1 MHLQICTTIKKQ
13 ITKINL
19 IMKKNMKKTTFL
31 TICLSL
37 FLAGGLFAQ
46 TTWYVTAGS
55 NGGSN
60 TTGDGSVAL
69 PFATPFAAHGAAA
82 AGDIIIIDGEV
93 IQPGTINVTKN
104 LTFTG
109 INNAAIID
117 NAGALQNR
125 VFNIFANDISLT
137 FNDLGF
143 KNLEKKDA
151 SGVTVTGEI
160 GVVLNTNAKTGV
172 NLAFNNCIFVGN
184 KSTTAGA
191 LFINGGAVATLTNCL
206 FKENQAEK
214 QGGAIHIIESSV
226 TMTGCTFYKNKTT
239 STTANLNAGVMFVNG
254 ATSAVSIDYC
264 TFYQNTTGAAN
275 QDYGAIRTDNGNT
288 TVTNSLFYDNKTN
301 NDIGPASDWGAG
313 PSGTQSFTY
322 SIGEWISGNVDNRT
336 NFISFVKGRTDGVA
350 AVLTNSNLTLNN
362 TLNKVTFKA
371 PNAIADNTPID
382 FDAAKSDIGAWDS
395 KINIFK
401 ATTNNVWN
409 DATNWSN
416 GTLPEATDN
425 VAVVTGA
432 ELTLNINTSI
442 NDIKVAGTL
451 KINSGLALIV
461 NGVSNVTG
469 LVRYFRS
476 LTNNADLAKAWHL
489 VSSPLSGEV
498 FDVAYADK
506 NDIAVGTG
514 SNRGI
519 ASYNPGNTGAAAW
532 TYFTGT
538 DITTIPGQG
547 YSMKITPEAVTA
559 GEFANNLVAF
569 EGDFNTADVSKSL
582 TAGFNLLGNP
592 YTSYVNSKT
601 FLDAASTNIDQ
612 TQMWVWN
619 SSTENYDAKTAAVAF
634 VLAPAQGFFVKAS
647 VTGTETFAKSNQA
660 TEGGTFQK
668 STTTEVNLWMTDGS
682 AKRYAKLYYLD
693 TATNGFDFG
702 YEGEVFGGVAS
713 TLSVFTDLVANS
725 QGKKYQ
731 VQSLPNTDYETTVVA
746 VGVKA
751 EAGKEIT
758 FTAEALNL
766 PDGLKVFLEDRL
778 TNTFT
783 RLDEAN
789 ATYKVTVSEAIDG
802 TGRFY
807 LHTKASG
814 VLSIDEV
821 VLDNISIYTPNNT
834 TLRVTGLSQ
843 GKATVKLF
851 NILGKQVMQTSF
863 TSTGVRDIVLSKL
876 AAGMYIVQLET
887 EAGKLNKKIVLE

>member
-1 MHLQICTTIKKQ
+1 
-13 ITKINL
+13 
-19 IMKKNMKKTTFL
+19 MKKITFL
-31 TICLSL
+31 TICILMVTNL
-37 FLAGGLFAQ
+37 FATDYYVKAGGSPTADGLSEATAFNTVNVAVSNAAVVDGDRIFIVGAITQ
-46 TTWYVTAGS
+46 TGGVTITKSLAFEGMNNAVITGGTVRMYNLS
-55 NGGSN
+55 TASKTISFSGITFQNAAVTTVTTNGAVALL
-60 TTGDGSVAL
+60 SVASTL
-69 PFATPFAAHGAAA
+69 
-82 AGDIIIIDGEV
+82 
-93 IQPGTINVTKN
+93 
-104 LTFTG
+104 
-109 INNAAIID
+109 
-117 NAGALQNR
+117 
-125 VFNIFANDISLT
+125 S
-137 FNDLGF
+137 
-143 KNLEKKDA
+143 
-151 SGVTVTGEI
+151 
-160 GVVLNTNAKTGV
+160 
-172 NLAFNNCIFVGN
+172 FNNCVFLNNNTTTGAGGALAVSAGDLTITNCTFSGN
-184 KSTTAGA
+184 STTAG
-191 LFINGGAVATLTNCL
+191 NGGAIFADGAGVLSVTTSTFLGNSSSSSGGITANGGAISVGPNASRQSLISYSTFYNNTTDLQGGALAFFGTNATSELKNITCFENKIRNTGSNPDRGAGIRIEGARAFAIINTLVYGNTSKTSGTAIPSGIGAVGPVVLTLTNSL
-206 FKENQAEK
+206 SNSTVPTPDAALDF
-214 QGGAIHIIESSV
+214 V
-226 TMTGCTFYKNKTT
+226 TGSN
-239 STTANLNAGVMFVNG
+239 
-254 ATSAVSIDYC
+254 I
-264 TFYQNTTGAAN
+264 
-275 QDYGAIRTDNGNT
+275 
-288 TVTNSLFYDNKTN
+288 
-301 NDIGPASDWGAG
+301 
-313 PSGTQSFTY
+313 
-322 SIGEWISGNVDNRT
+322 
-336 NFISFVKGRTDGVA
+336 A
-350 AVLTNSNLTLNN
+350 AVLTKSNIDWDN
-362 TLNKVTFKA
+362 TLNKVTFTGPDA
-371 PNAIADNTPID
+371 LADPTPID
-382 FDAAKSDIGAWDS
+382 FGNDLSDIGAWDS

-401 ATTNNVWN
+401 ATTNNVW
-409 DATNWSN
+409 DVETNWSN

-425 VAVVTGA
+425 VSVVTGA
-432 ELTLNINTSI
+432 ELTLNTNTSI

-506 NDIAVGTG
+506 NDIAEGTG

-519 ASYNPGNTGAAAW
+519 ASYNPGSTGANAW

-538 DITTIPGQG
+538 EITTIPGQG
-547 YSMKITPEAVTA
+547 YSMKITPDGVTA
-559 GEFANNLVAF
+559 GEFGTNLVAF

-601 FLDAASTNIDQ
+601 FLDAASANIDK

-619 SSTENYDAKTAAVAF
+619 SSTEDYDAKTAAVAF
-634 VLAPAQGFFVKAS
+634 VLAPAQGFFVKAI
-647 VTGTETFAKSNQA
+647 GAGAETFAKSNQA

-693 TATNGFDFG
+693 NATNGFDSG

-713 TLSVFTDLVANS
+713 TLSVFTDLVADS

-766 PDGLKVFLEDRL
+766 PDGIKVFLEDRL
-778 TNTFT
+778 TNTIT
-783 RLDEAN
+783 GLDEAN
-789 ATYKVTVSEAIDG
+789 ANYKVTVSEAIDG
-802 TGRFY
+802 IGRFY

-814 VLSIDEV
+814 VLSTDEV
-821 VLDNISIYTPNNT
+821 LLDNISIYTPNNT

-863 TSTGVRDIVLSKL
+863 TSTGFRDIALSKL
-876 AAGMYIVQLET
+876 ATGMYIVQLET